1 MQPLVKMKSQ
11 WEVKRPIKE
20 RIKLIQDQAYNV
32 SGKHISYKEAKKLV
46 QDMMQATHYKND
58 KYQVYVA
65 SQEET
70 DSMCLT
76 DQFKNMGI
84 TYLSIKRL
92 DLEPIH
98 DWRDL
103 QEIKNQICGK
113 DREGLEL
120 YPSEDRVVDTANQY
134 HMFVFGKDYKIPLGF
149 MKGFKSEAE
158 YNSNGM
164 ISKQRKLT

>member
-1 MQPLVKMKSQ
+1 
-11 WEVKRPIKE
+11 
-20 RIKLIQDQAYNV
+20 
-32 SGKHISYKEAKKLV
+32 
-46 QDMMQATHYKND
+46 
-58 KYQVYVA
+58 
-65 SQEET
+65 
-70 DSMCLT
+70 
-76 DQFKNMGI
+76 MGI

-120 YPSEDRVVDTANQY
+120 YPAEDRVVDTANQY
-134 HMFVFGKDYKIPLGF
+134 HMFVFGKEHGIPLGF
-149 MKGFKSEAE
+149 MKGFKSEVE
-158 YNSNGM
+158 YNNNGM

>member
-1 MQPLVKMKSQ
+1 MEKLQKISSP

-32 SGKHISYKEAKKLV
+32 SGKHISHKEAKKLV
-46 QDMMQATHYKND
+46 QHMMQATHYKND

-65 SQEET
+65 SKEET
-70 DSMCLT
+70 DNMCLT
-76 DQFKNMGI
+76 EQFKNMGI

-120 YPSEDRVVDTANQY
+120 YPAEDRVVDTANQY
-134 HMFVFGKDYKIPLGF
+134 HMFVFGKGHGIPLGF

-158 YNSNGM
+158 YNNNGVN
-164 ISKQRKLT
+164 KFLRKLT